1 MKVLGIACLLAAV
14 AAGIPWFQ
22 HRFLLET
29 PEQSRP
35 AVDKVAVA
43 EPEAAAA
50 VTTDV
55 AQTVAETDPAE
66 SSAVTVIAKTPA
78 APPEPIAAPQTG
90 LAPPPVTVPTRTVVA
105 SLEPVLPPQSVIAA
119 RQLPPDMPATA
130 ARPARADVGADDDTP
145 SWEDHYP
152 VPTKTQPDL
161 SYLADYVYAEVPPP
175 RKPAQVVLES
185 LADTPI
191 GTPIEEIDR
200 AAYALG
206 LNATFMEAV
215 AKIESDFDP
224 KQRTGSY
231 IGLFQLSQYEFRRYG
246 SGDIINAR
254 DNAVAAAMK
263 FATAAALF
271 ELETHKK
278 ATFNDLYLIHQQGT
292 EGAAE
297 HILHPD
303 WAAWKSMC
311 ATSEGKQKG
320 ERWCKRAIWGN
331 ALPDVKHTWKTV
343 DNLTSRAFVQMWGE
357 RIQRFYARYSEATV
371 AR

>member
-1 MKVLGIACLLAAV
+1 
-14 AAGIPWFQ
+14 
-22 HRFLLET
+22 
-29 PEQSRP
+29 
-35 AVDKVAVA
+35 
-43 EPEAAAA
+43 
-50 VTTDV
+50 
-55 AQTVAETDPAE
+55 
-66 SSAVTVIAKTPA
+66 
-78 APPEPIAAPQTG
+78 
-90 LAPPPVTVPTRTVVA
+90 VTVPTRTVVA